1 MSFAAAPAPPL
12 TFVQGF
18 VAGQVVL
25 FVVLLFVFR
34 YFFVADPPQALEK
47 QRADLIARTR
57 ALQNS
62 LDARGRRA
70 SSGARVPYERDAAA
84 RIEDLLQ
91 RTHYDIASHQPETL
105 DWLNLLV
112 AQLIHGYRESV
123 IRAGR
128 QVHENDSDIP
138 LPSLANQEKAAA
150 KVLLERALNDAA
162 AGRTY
167 NLLDSIT
174 VTDIDFGSHYPV
186 FSHARFRP
194 AEGGQCLRLEVDFE
208 YRDQISLGIDTRL
221 LINFPQVRFGSL
233 ALALCLRIDRL
244 AGTLGIEIGLRSDVP
259 FEARVCLYPDFV
271 LDAHLSSVIGSK
283 SRLYDV
289 PKIEEILIS
298 RMRMYI
304 QERLV
309 WPRFWPIRLPTLKE

>member
-1 MSFAAAPAPPL
+1 M
-12 TFVQGF
+12 
-18 VAGQVVL
+18 
-25 FVVLLFVFR
+25 
-34 YFFVADPPQALEK
+34 
-47 QRADLIARTR
+47 
-57 ALQNS
+57 
-62 LDARGRRA
+62 
-70 SSGARVPYERDAAA
+70 
-84 RIEDLLQ
+84 
-91 RTHYDIASHQPETL
+91 
-105 DWLNLLV
+105 
-112 AQLIHGYRESV
+112 
-123 IRAGR
+123 
-128 QVHENDSDIP
+128 
-138 LPSLANQEKAAA
+138 
-150 KVLLERALNDAA
+150 
-162 AGRTY
+162 
-167 NLLDSIT
+167 
-174 VTDIDFGSHYPV
+174 
-186 FSHARFRP
+186 
-194 AEGGQCLRLEVDFE
+194 DFE

-244 AGTLGIEIGLRSDVP
+244 AGTLGIEIGLRSDAP